1 MIGQKDVGMKE
12 LRHNVRPHF
21 IFLPNNPMPISTSFP
36 VQQFSQEEFG
46 KVAYEVVGQ
55 AFDVHDAL
63 GKKFHESVY
72 KGTLQQIIGPRSV
85 TEFAI
90 TLSHGSFVKN
100 LYVDLLVD
108 AGCPFELK
116 AVTNISDA
124 HVSQLIQYLMLLDIR
139 HGKLINF
146 GAEKVEHRFVN

>member
-1 MIGQKDVGMKE
+1 MLGQQNFGTMNVG
-12 LRHNVRPHF
+12 NHF
-21 IFLPNNPMPISTSFP
+21 FCPAIFFAHNPMPISTSFP
-36 VQQFSQEEFG
+36 VQQFSQDEFG
-46 KVAYEVVGQ
+46 KVAYEVVGH

-90 TLSHGSFVKN
+90 TLSHGSFLKN

-116 AVTNISDA
+116 AVLNISS
-124 HVSQLIQYLMLLDIR
+124 SQTFMQLGSKVNSVGQHR
-139 HGKLINF
+139 VGHGS
-146 GAEKVEHRFVN
+146 V